1 LARSSGW
8 AGLGLST
15 AVDQRWGWYLNYD
28 AQLGSGGLRN
38 NVLSLG
44 LRYKFE

>member
-1 LARSSGW
+1 
-8 AGLGLST
+8 
-15 AVDQRWGWYLNYD
+15 VDQRWGWYLNYD

-44 LRYKFE
+44 LRSKLD